1 MNDIID
7 SVTKHIPSMVP
18 NSFMMLDEGIESS
31 VILGLL
37 GDRNGTIWLIEMS
50 TETGNVNQE
59 TKQKIGECQS

>member
-7 SVTKHIPSMVP
+7 SIAKHIPSMAP
-18 NSFMMLDEGIESS
+18 NSFMVLDDGLDKS

-50 TETGNVNQE
+50 RETGQINQQ
-59 TKQKIGECQS
+59 TKQKIGECQ